1 MKTRKP
7 AITFYLNGKI
17 DIAKQIVRALHLTP
31 GDVVDITT
39 FNGETIIYR
48 KIRGQDT
55 ENEHKNVCRE
65 THRHIRTPGTLRL
78 WSTIL
83 ARRFLHGERCKAFPV
98 GPAVD
103 TPYGKAMPI
112 ITCFPITHD

>member
-1 MKTRKP
+1 MNTRKP

-17 DIAKQIVRALHLTP
+17 DISKQIVRALHLTP

-55 ENEHKNVCRE
+55 
-65 THRHIRTPGTLRL
+65 
-78 WSTIL
+78 
-83 ARRFLHGERCKAFPV
+83 
-98 GPAVD
+98 
-103 TPYGKAMPI
+103 
-112 ITCFPITHD
+112 